1 PGDSWNA
8 RTREKF
14 LRFLREKASRFYA
27 FALRIGRNRHDTG
40 SRTMLIAIDSSRGLS
55 PSQTIG
61 GVPKKRGRQA
71 PFDSAVPPPPTQ
83 TVGGQGRISRE
94 KCRFLVFEAVIWRRG
109 VPPFGRMCDV
119 CEASAI
125 H

>member
-1 PGDSWNA
+1 MCHVLPKPAATASFCALRPATRASTGKKPGDSWNA

-83 TVGGQGRISRE
+83 
-94 KCRFLVFEAVIWRRG
+94 
-109 VPPFGRMCDV
+109 
-119 CEASAI
+119 
-125 H
+125 